1 MSCNKCKLTLVGG
14 HGAHHDPPRRPP
26 RPPYPRQRASQD
38 VLGLLQGCAGWLPRP
53 LPLASVAR
61 SLPLSVPSSGLG
73 AFPSS
78 SLSPLSPTADCS
90 CSYRIWDGQPGGKVC
105 RLVHFMETQHALC
118 PTRLMVSIHT
128 LRKLFMSNWFK
139 MTKQA
144 ERKSFEKLWFR
155 NYISSFNQW
164 LVNLSKW

>member
-1 MSCNKCKLTLVGG
+1 MGILHVSKKKMKKRYTIQKGYILRQCWTQVELEARDRISRQREANLGGG
-14 HGAHHDPPRRPP
+14 HGAHQGPPRRPP
-26 RPPYPRQRASQD
+26 CPPRPRQRASQD
-38 VLGLLQGCAGWLPRP
+38 VLGLLQGRLPRQ

-90 CSYRIWDGQPGGKVC
+90 CSYRIWDRQPGGKVC
-105 RLVHFMETQHALC
+105 CLVHFMETQHALC

-128 LRKLFMSNWFK
+128 LRKLFMSN
-139 MTKQA
+139 
-144 ERKSFEKLWFR
+144 
-155 NYISSFNQW
+155 
-164 LVNLSKW
+164 